1 VGIGFYGHEMSDEN
15 GVPENSED
23 EAAAAGYVVGN
34 GKLPIGT
41 SELEQE
47 IKELENLL
55 RLEREE
61 RRRIQAEAQDE
72 MDRELHTIEERWM
85 ERTRNTMQERDTLL
99 QKLQQLEEQVDSLRA
114 DLNRAVAYRLEVEES
129 RNRMKNQLES
139 VQRDYEETMAE
150 RSSVLEENTRMGE
163 ERDRLKQTVHAL
175 SRTLNELRGRTQN
188 EEDFQ
193 NISNRLEHTRLL
205 LHLNMEETASAK
217 EKRTEALEKL
227 ERLRVECARLAEERD
242 AAVREARA
250 ADVERNEALHRLR
263 ELECEKE
270 PITDLWNTHTI
281 EVALPYPKP
290 NLGIVLSGGRTD
302 DRCSI
307 PAPIYVKDVLIGSPL
322 ENMLKRLDHILMVN
336 DIDVME
342 MDQRSVI
349 DILKNSHH
357 LKMLIRRRANA
368 SSIHEVTFTS
378 NHDIGIELG
387 NGVFVNAVNA
397 GGLASRVG
405 VEPGHRIVHVNN
417 VPVYD
422 AKHAEQLIRCGSGQ
436 VVVGLLDGKKRP
448 DPYGKDQSKQKVT
461 LFSKIFGRQSVDK
474 PRVVAKANIGNTSGE
489 PAFLRQGSL
498 RIPSQQHVSPELV
511 RYGSLRAPQGSAE
524 HAKIVEQ
531 LDHFLN
537 KNHSLRSSVICEAT
551 GSTWPKSMQMVEE
564 QAAAVPPRR
573 RLHRPSVFPVFAP
586 QNHHGNARLARQPSE
601 VSSTRCGCSSPS
613 SAWSPRSTRDSYPSD
628 GRLPENRMIKSPA
641 PTTASF
647 THAHRVSAYSP
658 ALPQP
663 PPYPGPREESIS
675 SLISSTN
682 SIPHPSTSSVH
693 ISYHNQANNSP
704 SGTLLSETSD
714 RVRRVCLSKEGN
726 EFGLGLENSNG
737 GVVISNVPG
746 RANGLVR
753 RGDRLLDVGGI
764 NMRSADKDAASK
776 VLTQFCVT
784 QDEVT
789 LLVSGSSNPRWVTV
803 PRKSVRLCGGNA
815 MGILSEAAAGE
826 LQEGDLILEID
837 GYNVRGA
844 TLEEATEALLE
855 SLSEMAELHVE
866 DGGDRLNRLRLGAD
880 GDSFYVRINVDRNSE
895 NKDELDIKAGEI
907 VFVDNTMFMGQRGKW
922 RAWKVDREG
931 RQRENGIIP
940 SATHMERSDM
950 RGKKA
955 KNRISL
961 TRPICERVERVSS
974 SKRRPIVLF
983 GPLLTPFIQTLLD
996 DSSKFSHCVPEC
1008 RALQSMEVDRL
1019 LASCELIE
1027 ARRRETLYDVITAPA
1042 IQHFAEMGIHCIVDV
1057 SPSGIQRL
1065 HSLRIYPIVIRIK
1078 FKSAKQIKDV
1088 KEDCCGEKIT
1098 TKQAK
1103 DLIDRASAVEKE
1115 LEAMN
1120 CSASVLMVSSQ
1131 GPSKGVVKHVCQQIV
1146 TLIDHEQKKTIWMT
1160 IPQ

>member
-1 VGIGFYGHEMSDEN
+1 
-15 GVPENSED
+15 
-23 EAAAAGYVVGN
+23 
-34 GKLPIGT
+34 
-41 SELEQE
+41 
-47 IKELENLL
+47 
-55 RLEREE
+55 
-61 RRRIQAEAQDE
+61 
-72 MDRELHTIEERWM
+72 
-85 ERTRNTMQERDTLL
+85 
-99 QKLQQLEEQVDSLRA
+99 
-114 DLNRAVAYRLEVEES
+114 
-129 RNRMKNQLES
+129 
-139 VQRDYEETMAE
+139 
-150 RSSVLEENTRMGE
+150 
-163 ERDRLKQTVHAL
+163 
-175 SRTLNELRGRTQN
+175 
-188 EEDFQ
+188 
-193 NISNRLEHTRLL
+193 LEHTRRL
-205 LHLNMEETASAK
+205 LHLNMEETASAN
-217 EKRTEALEKL
+217 EKRTEALKKLEKL
-227 ERLRVECARLAEERD
+227 RLECSRLAEERD

-250 ADVERNEALHRLR
+250 ADAERGQALQRLR
-263 ELECEKE
+263 ELECDKE

-307 PAPIYVKDVLIGSPL
+307 PAPVYVKDVLIGSPL
-322 ENMLKRLDHILMVN
+322 ENMLRRLDHILMVN

-349 DILKNSHH
+349 DILKN
-357 LKMLIRRRANA
+357 N
-368 SSIHEVTFTS
+368 V
-378 NHDIGIELG
+378 GIELG
-387 NGVFVNAVNA
+387 NGVFVNAVES
-397 GGLASRVG
+397 GGLASRAG

-422 AKHAEQLIRCGSGQ
+422 AKHAEQLIRCGNGQ

-448 DPYGKDQSKQKVT
+448 DPYSKDHSKQKVN
-461 LFSKIFGRQSVDK
+461 LFSKIFGRQSNDK
-474 PRVVAKANIGNTSGE
+474 SRVVAKANIANASAE

-531 LDHFLN
+531 LDHYLN

-551 GSTWPKSMQMVEE
+551 GSTWPKSVPLVEE
-564 QAAAVPPRR
+564 QGAHPRR

-586 QNHHGNARLARQPSE
+586 QNHHGNS
-601 VSSTRCGCSSPS
+601 
-613 SAWSPRSTRDSYPSD
+613 
-628 GRLPENRMIKSPA
+628 
-641 PTTASF
+641 
-647 THAHRVSAYSP
+647 SP

-675 SLISSTN
+675 SLMSSTN
-682 SIPHPSTSSVH
+682 SIAHPSTSSVH
-693 ISYHNQANNSP
+693 ISYHNHANNSP

-714 RVRRVCLSKEGN
+714 KVRRVCLSKEGN

-776 VLTQFCVT
+776 VLTQFCVS

-789 LLVSGSSNPRWVTV
+789 LLVSGSTNPRWVTV
-803 PRKSVRLCGGNA
+803 PRKAVRLCGGNA

-855 SLSEMAELHVE
+855 SLSEMAQLHVE

-940 SATHMERSDM
+940 SATHMERTDV

-955 KNRISL
+955 KNRITL
-961 TRPICERVERVSS
+961 TRPIYERVERVSS
-974 SKRRPIVLF
+974 SRRRPIVLF
-983 GPLLTPFIQTLLD
+983 GPLLTPIIQALLD

-1065 HSLRIYPIVIRIK
+1065 HSLRIYPIVIRVK

-1088 KEDCCGEKIT
+1088 KEDFCGEKIT

-1103 DLIDRASAVEKE
+1103 DLIDKASAVEKE
-1115 LEAMN
+1115 LDAVN
-1120 CSASVLMVSSQ
+1120 CSASVVMASSQ
-1131 GPSKGVVKHVCQQIV
+1131 GPARVVVKNVCQQIV
-1146 TLIDHEQKKTIWMT
+1146 ALIEHEQKKTIWMT
-1160 IPQ
+1160 TPQ

>member
-1 VGIGFYGHEMSDEN
+1 MEVIGKF
-15 GVPENSED
+15 
-23 EAAAAGYVVGN
+23 
-34 GKLPIGT
+34 K
-41 SELEQE
+41 
-47 IKELENLL
+47 
-55 RLEREE
+55 
-61 RRRIQAEAQDE
+61 DE

-175 SRTLNELRGRTQN
+175 SRTLNELRGRTTN
-188 EEDFQ
+188 CF
-193 NISNRLEHTRLL
+193 R
-205 LHLNMEETASAK
+205 
-217 EKRTEALEKL
+217 
-227 ERLRVECARLAEERD
+227 
-242 AAVREARA
+242 
-250 ADVERNEALHRLR
+250 
-263 ELECEKE
+263 
-270 PITDLWNTHTI
+270 
-281 EVALPYPKP
+281 
-290 NLGIVLSGGRTD
+290 
-302 DRCSI
+302 
-307 PAPIYVKDVLIGSPL
+307 
-322 ENMLKRLDHILMVN
+322 RLDHILMVN

-368 SSIHEVTFTS
+368 S
-378 NHDIGIELG
+378 NIGIELG

-422 AKHAEQLIRCGSGQ
+422 AKHAEQLIRCKLIPFLAVPHKFLYKKKILGGSGQ

-448 DPYGKDQSKQKVT
+448 DPYAKDQSKQKVT

-573 RLHRPSVFPVFAP
+573 RLHRPSVFPKSRRPDAVVHRRH
-586 QNHHGNARLARQPSE
+586 QHGHL
-601 VSSTRCGCSSPS
+601 V
-613 SAWSPRSTRDSYPSD
+613 
-628 GRLPENRMIKSPA
+628 LPETP
-641 PTTASF
+641 
-647 THAHRVSAYSP
+647 
-658 ALPQP
+658 
-663 PPYPGPREESIS
+663 
-675 SLISSTN
+675 
-682 SIPHPSTSSVH
+682 
-693 ISYHNQANNSP
+693 P

-776 VLTQFCVT
+776 VLTQFCVS
-784 QDEVT
+784 QDE
-789 LLVSGSSNPRWVTV
+789 
-803 PRKSVRLCGGNA
+803 SVRLCGGNA

-955 KNRISL
+955 KVLHSSHHRQTIPTIFFSLQNRISL

-983 GPLLTPFIQTLLD
+983 GPLLTPFIQLLLD

-1103 DLIDRASAVEKE
+1103 DLIDRVRVFLIFGKNLH
-1115 LEAMN
+1115 LE
-1120 CSASVLMVSSQ
+1120 VVRP
-1131 GPSKGVVKHVCQQIV
+1131 GGVVVGGEVAQAHSPRIGSRVHVS
-1146 TLIDHEQKKTIWMT
+1146 
-1160 IPQ
+1160 

>member
-1 VGIGFYGHEMSDEN
+1 MSDEN

-175 SRTLNELRGRTQN
+175 SRTLNELRGRTKKIPS
-188 EEDFQ
+188 F
-193 NISNRLEHTRLL
+193 SV
-205 LHLNMEETASAK
+205 NMEETASAK

-378 NHDIGIELG
+378 NHGQSAISENSHLTQNDSVSDIGIELGNGVFVNAVGSAHHRRLDHILMVNDIDVMEMDQRSVIDILKNSHHLKMLIRRRANASSIHEVTFTSNHDIGIELG

-417 VPVYD
+417 GHRIVHVNNVPVYD
-422 AKHAEQLIRCGSGQ
+422 AKHAEQLIRCELIFFRGVGSYPYGTRICLGGSGQ

-511 RYGSLRAPQGSAE
+511 RYGSLR
-524 HAKIVEQ
+524 
-531 LDHFLN
+531 
-537 KNHSLRSSVICEAT
+537 RSSVICEAT

-647 THAHRVSAYSP
+647 THAHRVSAYRFSHCVP
-658 ALPQP
+658 ECRALQSM
-663 PPYPGPREESIS
+663 E
-675 SLISSTN
+675 
-682 SIPHPSTSSVH
+682 V
-693 ISYHNQANNSP
+693 
-704 SGTLLSETSD
+704 
-714 RVRRVCLSKEGN
+714 
-726 EFGLGLENSNG
+726 
-737 GVVISNVPG
+737 
-746 RANGLVR
+746 
-753 RGDRLLDVGGI
+753 DRLLASCELIEARRRETLYDVI
-764 NMRSADKDAASK
+764 TAPAIQHFA
-776 VLTQFCVT
+776 
-784 QDEVT
+784 E
-789 LLVSGSSNPRWVTV
+789 
-803 PRKSVRLCGGNA
+803 
-815 MGILSEAAAGE
+815 MG
-826 LQEGDLILEID
+826 
-837 GYNVRGA
+837 
-844 TLEEATEALLE
+844 
-855 SLSEMAELHVE
+855 
-866 DGGDRLNRLRLGAD
+866 
-880 GDSFYVRINVDRNSE
+880 
-895 NKDELDIKAGEI
+895 
-907 VFVDNTMFMGQRGKW
+907 
-922 RAWKVDREG
+922 
-931 RQRENGIIP
+931 
-940 SATHMERSDM
+940 
-950 RGKKA
+950 
-955 KNRISL
+955 
-961 TRPICERVERVSS
+961 
-974 SKRRPIVLF
+974 
-983 GPLLTPFIQTLLD
+983 
-996 DSSKFSHCVPEC
+996 FSHCVPEC

-1115 LEAMN
+1115 LDAMN

-1131 GPSKGVVKHVCQQIV
+1131 GPAKGVVKHVCQQKCENAGGDFVCSVFVGDECEDPIFKDYAERKCRKSCGFCHDDPGFDPA
-1146 TLIDHEQKKTIWMT
+1146 TMRCDGLYS
-1160 IPQ
+1160 